1 MNTFLHTTAGKR
13 HLRLDPRT
21 KCALI
26 LCTSFTLV
34 WGASLVGVMAWVRPA
49 LALVPAIL
57 LLFTPRWRIGIVYG
71 ILEIVCF
78 VLEFTVFKSTTGFW
92 NLILLPVCAILTRFM
107 PCVIAA
113 YYMMATTT
121 VSEFTAGMERMHVT
135 QKLVIPLS
143 VMFRF
148 FPTIAKEQQC
158 ISDAMRMRNITA
170 SNPVA
175 MLEYRIVP
183 LIATIA
189 KIGDELSAAALTRG
203 LGGDVKR
210 SNVCEIGFGIQDI
223 IILLLS
229 FGGAFLFLL
238 VRLKLI

>member
-21 KCALI
+21 KFALI

-34 WGASLVGVMAWVRPA
+34 WGASLVGPMAVVRPVF
-49 LALVPAIL
+49 ALVPAIL
-57 LLFTPRWRIGIVYG
+57 LLFTPRWRVGIIYG
-71 ILEIVCF
+71 ILEILCF
-78 VLEFTVFKSTTGFW
+78 AAEFTVFRSTTGFW
-92 NLILLPVCAILTRFM
+92 NLILLPVCAITTRFM
-107 PCVIAA
+107 PCVVAA
-113 YYMMATTT
+113 YYMMTTTT
-121 VSEFTAGMERMHVT
+121 VSEFTAGMERMHLT

-158 ISDAMRMRNITA
+158 ISDAMRMRNITFA
-170 SNPVA
+170 NPVA

-183 LIATIA
+183 LIAAVA

-210 SNVCEIGFGIQDI
+210 SNVCQIGFGVQDI
-223 IILLLS
+223 IILTLS
-229 FGGAFLFLL
+229 FGSAFTFLL
-238 VRLKLI
+238 VRMGFL